1 MDKRKAKIIKE
12 ESDKWIIEV
21 ESLERPLWLFK
32 DKANRSLISNQV
44 QVGLEF
50 EVEVF
55 QDERNRWKIG
65 KIFSLQSN
73 TKIEIQPMRTNR
85 DFSYPTYAK
94 EDENFYL
101 RLFKQKGMFNSNYE
115 FDKKFNIEFQNSQF
129 DTVLVNKINQTNINN
144 AKNLLGETNIVSD
157 LVFHP
162 DWRLVI
168 GLGGSSVYETG
179 MTLHHTYGIP
189 YIPAS
194 AVKGTV
200 RSFVITEIYKNEIE
214 ALSKKDFCDVFGC
227 SGEGKI
233 EDKDGNKQPFKSF
246 YKIEAEK
253 NNDKTDS
260 GERQGNLIFFDTFP
274 IGEIKLEADIMNP
287 HYPDYYS
294 DTKGEVPPA
303 DWQNPIPIQF
313 LTIGKATSFQFVIGL
328 KKESNAVLLSQTKEW
343 LKSALENKGIGA
355 KTAVGYG
362 YMKSEK

>member
-1 MDKRKAKIIKE
+1 MDKRKAKIIKDE
-12 ESDKWIIEV
+12 NDKWIVGIEGI
-21 ESLERPLWLFK
+21 ERPQWLFK

-115 FDKKFNIEFQNSQF
+115 FDKKYNTEFQKSQF
-129 DTVLVNKINQTNINN
+129 NPALVSKINQTNIDN
-144 AKNLLGETNIVSD
+144 ANNLLGENNVVSD

-168 GLGGSSVYETG
+168 GLGTSSVFETG

-194 AVKGTV
+194 SVKGLV
-200 RSFVITEIYKNEIE
+200 RSYVIVEIYKNEIE
-214 ALSKKDFCDVFGC
+214 AISKKDFCDVFGC

-233 EDKDGNKQPFKSF
+233 GASKYKSY
-246 YKIEAEK
+246 YKFEAEK
-253 NNDKTDS
+253 NNDQTES
-260 GERQGNLIFFDTFP
+260 GERQGNVTFFDAFP
-274 IGEIKLEADIMNP
+274 LGKIKLEADIMNP
-287 HYPDYYS
+287 HYPDYYG
-294 DTKGEVPPA
+294 DTEGKIPPA

-313 LTIGKATSFQFVIGL
+313 LSVGKETSFQFVIGV
-328 KKESNAVLLSQTKEW
+328 KKEKDTIILNQTKNW
-343 LKSALENKGIGA
+343 LQKALEERGIGA